1 MLTHAALV
9 RFQDI
14 RIASIFRRRP
24 LSALNLCMVFY
35 WLRQAHLN
43 LNPDALIP
51 ALLYIF
57 FVTGFPEI
65 RQTK

>member
-1 MLTHAALV
+1 
-9 RFQDI
+9 
-14 RIASIFRRRP
+14 
-24 LSALNLCMVFY
+24 MVFY